1 MADSSVVDALRA
13 FFANDPRGCQ
23 TVYLFGS
30 RARDD
35 FRESSDV
42 DVAVLWEQPP
52 EDPWD
57 AIGLG
62 LKVDLEDL
70 LQRQVDVVALHRAP
84 VDVAQRVIRDGV
96 IILDRD
102 RVARIRWEV
111 ETRSEFLE
119 LLPALLEYR
128 RMKP

>member
-1 MADSSVVDALRA
+1 MADTPTVDALRE
-13 FFANDPRGCQ
+13 FFAQDPHGCT

-35 FRESSDV
+35 YRESSDV
-42 DVAVLWEQPP
+42 DVAVLWERVP
-52 EDPWD
+52 EDPMD
-57 AIGLG
+57 AVGLG
-62 LKVDLEDL
+62 LKVALEDL
-70 LQRQVDVVALHRAP
+70 LQREVDVVVLHKAP
-84 VDVAQRVIRDGV
+84 VDVSQRVIRDGQ

-111 ETRSEFLE
+111 ETRTEFLE

>member
-1 MADSSVVDALRA
+1 VADASTIDALRE
-13 FFANDPRGCQ
+13 FFARDPHGCM

-35 FRESSDV
+35 YRESSDV
-42 DVAVLWEQPP
+42 DVAVLWERVP
-52 EDPWD
+52 EDPMD
-57 AIGLG
+57 ALGLG

-70 LQRQVDVVALHRAP
+70 LQREVDVVVLNRAS

-102 RVARIRWEV
+102 RAARIRWEV
-111 ETRSEFLE
+111 DTRTEFLE